1 MLLLITDTSG
11 RNGIVAVARALQ
23 AGKQDQIQILESV
36 PLAGGTFS
44 AQLVPQIAALLEKH
58 GLSKSQIDAF
68 VVVSGPGSFTGLRVG
83 LAAIKA
89 LAEIL
94 QKPIVPV
101 SFLEVVARAA
111 RIDGRIIALLDA
123 GRGQLYSGEYEI
135 SGARAQ
141 LIQEHLIAREAL
153 PDLSR
158 AVAISTP
165 DATLAGLSREAGL
178 RTFEL
183 KAIPPEMIALLGW
196 SKLCDGE
203 IASPEQL
210 DANYVRRSD
219 QIFGTPSSATPQPS
233 KIRTATPDDIPLL
246 LQLERE
252 STTAAHWTLQQYTDL
267 FRDGAAASRLVLL
280 VEKDDVLLGF
290 IVAHHIA
297 SEWELENIVVSS
309 NERRKGIGAR
319 LMQGLMDALGHSA
332 SEFLFLE
339 VRESNHSARRFYQKT
354 GFQQAGVRKAYYRDP
369 PEDAILYRLQLRKLM

>member
-1 MLLLITDTSG
+1 VLLLITDTSG

-111 RIDGRIIALLDA
+111 GIDGRIIALLDA

-183 KAIPPEMIALLGW
+183 KAIPPEMIAVLGW

-233 KIRTATPDDIPLL
+233 TSKP
-246 LQLERE
+246 
-252 STTAAHWTLQQYTDL
+252 
-267 FRDGAAASRLVLL
+267 
-280 VEKDDVLLGF
+280 
-290 IVAHHIA
+290 
-297 SEWELENIVVSS
+297 
-309 NERRKGIGAR
+309 
-319 LMQGLMDALGHSA
+319 
-332 SEFLFLE
+332 
-339 VRESNHSARRFYQKT
+339 
-354 GFQQAGVRKAYYRDP
+354 
-369 PEDAILYRLQLRKLM
+369 

>member
-11 RNGIVAVARALQ
+11 RNGIVALARAPQ
-23 AGKQDQIQILESV
+23 AGEQDEIQILESV

-68 VVVSGPGSFTGLRVG
+68 IVVSGPGSFTGLRVG

-111 RIDGRIIALLDA
+111 GIDGRVVTLLDA

-135 SGARAQ
+135 SGAHAQ

-158 AVAISTP
+158 TAAISTP
-165 DATLAGLSREAGL
+165 DPTLARMSRDAGL
-178 RTFEL
+178 RTVEL
-183 KAIPPEMIALLGW
+183 KVITPEMIAILGW
-196 SKLCDGE
+196 SKLRDGE
-203 IASPEQL
+203 IVSPEQL

-219 QIFGTPSSATPQPS
+219 EIFGTPSSATPQGS
-233 KIRTATPDDIPLL
+233 TAK
-246 LQLERE
+246 Q
-252 STTAAHWTLQQYTDL
+252 
-267 FRDGAAASRLVLL
+267 
-280 VEKDDVLLGF
+280 
-290 IVAHHIA
+290 
-297 SEWELENIVVSS
+297 
-309 NERRKGIGAR
+309 
-319 LMQGLMDALGHSA
+319 
-332 SEFLFLE
+332 
-339 VRESNHSARRFYQKT
+339 
-354 GFQQAGVRKAYYRDP
+354 
-369 PEDAILYRLQLRKLM
+369 

>member
-1 MLLLITDTSG
+1 VLLLITDTSG

-58 GLSKSQIDAF
+58 DLSKSQIDAF

-101 SFLEVVARAA
+101 SFLEVVVRAA
-111 RIDGRIIALLDA
+111 GIDGRIIALLDA

-183 KAIPPEMIALLGW
+183 KAIPPEMIAVLGW

-203 IASPEQL
+203 TASPEQL

-233 KIRTATPDDIPLL
+233 TSKP
-246 LQLERE
+246 
-252 STTAAHWTLQQYTDL
+252 
-267 FRDGAAASRLVLL
+267 
-280 VEKDDVLLGF
+280 
-290 IVAHHIA
+290 
-297 SEWELENIVVSS
+297 
-309 NERRKGIGAR
+309 
-319 LMQGLMDALGHSA
+319 
-332 SEFLFLE
+332 
-339 VRESNHSARRFYQKT
+339 
-354 GFQQAGVRKAYYRDP
+354 
-369 PEDAILYRLQLRKLM
+369 

>member
-101 SFLEVVARAA
+101 SFLEVLARAA
-111 RIDGRIIALLDA
+111 GIDGRIIALLDA

-183 KAIPPEMIALLGW
+183 KAIPPEIIAVLGW

-203 IASPEQL
+203 TASPEQL

-233 KIRTATPDDIPLL
+233 TSKP
-246 LQLERE
+246 
-252 STTAAHWTLQQYTDL
+252 
-267 FRDGAAASRLVLL
+267 
-280 VEKDDVLLGF
+280 
-290 IVAHHIA
+290 
-297 SEWELENIVVSS
+297 
-309 NERRKGIGAR
+309 
-319 LMQGLMDALGHSA
+319 
-332 SEFLFLE
+332 
-339 VRESNHSARRFYQKT
+339 
-354 GFQQAGVRKAYYRDP
+354 
-369 PEDAILYRLQLRKLM
+369 

>member
-1 MLLLITDTSG
+1 VLLLITDTSG

-111 RIDGRIIALLDA
+111 GINGRIIALLDA

-158 AVAISTP
+158 AVVISTP

-183 KAIPPEMIALLGW
+183 KAIPPEIIAVLGW

-233 KIRTATPDDIPLL
+233 TSKP
-246 LQLERE
+246 
-252 STTAAHWTLQQYTDL
+252 
-267 FRDGAAASRLVLL
+267 
-280 VEKDDVLLGF
+280 
-290 IVAHHIA
+290 
-297 SEWELENIVVSS
+297 
-309 NERRKGIGAR
+309 
-319 LMQGLMDALGHSA
+319 
-332 SEFLFLE
+332 
-339 VRESNHSARRFYQKT
+339 
-354 GFQQAGVRKAYYRDP
+354 
-369 PEDAILYRLQLRKLM
+369 

>member
-58 GLSKSQIDAF
+58 DLSKSQIDAF

-101 SFLEVVARAA
+101 SFLEVVALAA
-111 RIDGRIIALLDA
+111 GIDGRIIALLDA

-233 KIRTATPDDIPLL
+233 TSKP
-246 LQLERE
+246 
-252 STTAAHWTLQQYTDL
+252 
-267 FRDGAAASRLVLL
+267 
-280 VEKDDVLLGF
+280 
-290 IVAHHIA
+290 
-297 SEWELENIVVSS
+297 
-309 NERRKGIGAR
+309 
-319 LMQGLMDALGHSA
+319 
-332 SEFLFLE
+332 
-339 VRESNHSARRFYQKT
+339 
-354 GFQQAGVRKAYYRDP
+354 
-369 PEDAILYRLQLRKLM
+369 

>member
-1 MLLLITDTSG
+1 MLLLVTDTSG
-11 RNGIVAVARALQ
+11 RTGSVALGRAVDDQGVQIV
-23 AGKQDQIQILESV
+23 DSV

-44 AQLVPQIAALLEKH
+44 AQLVPQIADILQRN
-58 GLSKSQIDAF
+58 GSRKSEIDAF
-68 VVVSGPGSFTGLRVG
+68 IVVSGPGSFTGLRVG

-111 RIDGRIIALLDA
+111 GIDGRLVALLDA

-135 SGARAQ
+135 SGAHAQ
-141 LIQEHLIAREAL
+141 LIQEHLIAREVL

-158 AVAISTP
+158 AVVISTP

-183 KAIPPEMIALLGW
+183 KAIPPEIIAVLGW

-203 IASPEQL
+203 TASSEQL

-233 KIRTATPDDIPLL
+233 TSKP
-246 LQLERE
+246 
-252 STTAAHWTLQQYTDL
+252 
-267 FRDGAAASRLVLL
+267 
-280 VEKDDVLLGF
+280 
-290 IVAHHIA
+290 
-297 SEWELENIVVSS
+297 
-309 NERRKGIGAR
+309 
-319 LMQGLMDALGHSA
+319 
-332 SEFLFLE
+332 
-339 VRESNHSARRFYQKT
+339 
-354 GFQQAGVRKAYYRDP
+354 
-369 PEDAILYRLQLRKLM
+369 

>member
-58 GLSKSQIDAF
+58 DLSKSQIDAF

-111 RIDGRIIALLDA
+111 GIDGRIIALLDA

-158 AVAISTP
+158 AVVISTP

-183 KAIPPEMIALLGW
+183 KAIPPEIIAVLGW

-203 IASPEQL
+203 TASPEQL

-233 KIRTATPDDIPLL
+233 TSKP
-246 LQLERE
+246 
-252 STTAAHWTLQQYTDL
+252 
-267 FRDGAAASRLVLL
+267 
-280 VEKDDVLLGF
+280 
-290 IVAHHIA
+290 
-297 SEWELENIVVSS
+297 
-309 NERRKGIGAR
+309 
-319 LMQGLMDALGHSA
+319 
-332 SEFLFLE
+332 
-339 VRESNHSARRFYQKT
+339 
-354 GFQQAGVRKAYYRDP
+354 
-369 PEDAILYRLQLRKLM
+369 

>member
-1 MLLLITDTSG
+1 VLLLITDTSG

-23 AGKQDQIQILESV
+23 ASKQDQIQILESV

-111 RIDGRIIALLDA
+111 GIDGRIIALLDA

-183 KAIPPEMIALLGW
+183 KAIPPEMIAVLGW

-219 QIFGTPSSATPQPS
+219 EIFGTPSSAMANAPAS
-233 KIRTATPDDIPLL
+233 KP
-246 LQLERE
+246 
-252 STTAAHWTLQQYTDL
+252 
-267 FRDGAAASRLVLL
+267 
-280 VEKDDVLLGF
+280 
-290 IVAHHIA
+290 
-297 SEWELENIVVSS
+297 
-309 NERRKGIGAR
+309 
-319 LMQGLMDALGHSA
+319 
-332 SEFLFLE
+332 
-339 VRESNHSARRFYQKT
+339 
-354 GFQQAGVRKAYYRDP
+354 
-369 PEDAILYRLQLRKLM
+369 

>member
-1 MLLLITDTSG
+1 VLLLITDTSG

-23 AGKQDQIQILESV
+23 ADKQDQIQILESV

-111 RIDGRIIALLDA
+111 GIDGRIIALLDA
-123 GRGQLYSGEYEI
+123 GRGHLYSGEYEI

-183 KAIPPEMIALLGW
+183 KAIPPEVIAVLGW

-233 KIRTATPDDIPLL
+233 TSKP
-246 LQLERE
+246 
-252 STTAAHWTLQQYTDL
+252 
-267 FRDGAAASRLVLL
+267 
-280 VEKDDVLLGF
+280 
-290 IVAHHIA
+290 
-297 SEWELENIVVSS
+297 
-309 NERRKGIGAR
+309 
-319 LMQGLMDALGHSA
+319 
-332 SEFLFLE
+332 
-339 VRESNHSARRFYQKT
+339 
-354 GFQQAGVRKAYYRDP
+354 
-369 PEDAILYRLQLRKLM
+369 

>member
-58 GLSKSQIDAF
+58 DLSKSQIDAF

-183 KAIPPEMIALLGW
+183 KAIPPEMIAVLGW

-233 KIRTATPDDIPLL
+233 TSKP
-246 LQLERE
+246 
-252 STTAAHWTLQQYTDL
+252 
-267 FRDGAAASRLVLL
+267 
-280 VEKDDVLLGF
+280 
-290 IVAHHIA
+290 
-297 SEWELENIVVSS
+297 
-309 NERRKGIGAR
+309 
-319 LMQGLMDALGHSA
+319 
-332 SEFLFLE
+332 
-339 VRESNHSARRFYQKT
+339 
-354 GFQQAGVRKAYYRDP
+354 
-369 PEDAILYRLQLRKLM
+369 